1 MSEMQEQGKNIPDEK
16 KLKALSGMYK
26 DMRRATGAASAL
38 GGIFGIMEM
47 LEPLLKPLE
56 IVLTIIG
63 NLFMV
68 MASEILPPLMVA
80 FQPLFDF
87 LIELTPLFQEIGI
100 LIGQLV
106 AEYLPPI
113 ILLLMQFFKA
123 LMPLIPPLINIIGL
137 IIQIALKLLPVLI
150 TVFTNIANIIIA
162 IFQPILSWLASLSPS
177 QLGLLFYTFGLGI
190 STLYGLLQGGPVL
203 AAIYGGLWAG
213 IMSPLLSMQAGGIA
227 MRPVVAEVGHGGE
240 AVVPLDEWRLSNQ
253 ELIYATEDNGDRL
266 DRLIISVE
274 ASNRRRGA
282 IR

>member
-1 MSEMQEQGKNIPDEK
+1 MAEMQEQGKNIPDEK
-16 KLKALSGMYK
+16 KSKALSAMWK
-26 DMRRATGAASAL
+26 DMQRATGAATAL
-38 GGIFGIMEM
+38 GGVFGIMEM

-87 LIELTPLFQEIGI
+87 LIELTPLFQEIGV

-123 LMPLIPPLINIIGL
+123 LMPLIPPLINIISL
-137 IIQIALKLLPVLI
+137 IIEIALKLLPVLI
-150 TVFTNIANIIIA
+150 EVFTNVANIIIA
-162 IFQPILSWLASLSPS
+162 ILQPILSWLASLSPS
-177 QLGLLFYTFGLGI
+177 QLGLLFYVFGLGI
-190 STLYGLLQGGPVL
+190 SALYGLLQGGPAL

-227 MRPVVAEVGHGGE
+227 TRPVVAEVGHGGE
-240 AVVPLDEWRLSNQ
+240 AVIPLDEWRFSNQ